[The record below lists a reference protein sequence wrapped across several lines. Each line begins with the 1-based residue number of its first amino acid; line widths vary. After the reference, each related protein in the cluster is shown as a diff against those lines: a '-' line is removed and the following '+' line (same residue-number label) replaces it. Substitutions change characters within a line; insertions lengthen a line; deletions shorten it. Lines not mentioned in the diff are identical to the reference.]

1 MENSRFTIK
10 NKFSISLNSL
20 GYFLLSYLF
29 VYLLHQFVTC
39 LTANIFNIPTILSYN
54 EVSFLADKSRWT
66 YASVQTIFLS
76 GPIATLFCGIF
87 FLIIA
92 YRFHDFDGLLRLFF
106 LWGALHSFN
115 LFFGAL
121 IIGAFTGQGMGFALN
136 WMYLMDSA
144 KLVIVILAILCM
156 MVIGAMHSRMFLFTA
171 NSYFAELRKDR
182 KSEFLRLQLFYPFI
196 FGSLLL
202 YFIKIPVTMTDLLLP
217 ITLLF
222 LIVPIFSRQQH
233 FPSLTFNEETPH
245 SIKSDPLVIIIT
257 IFVVIVFRIIFAKG
271 ISF

>member
-1 MENSRFTIK
+1 MENNVFTIK

-39 LTANIFNIPTILSYN
+39 LTASVFNIPTILSYN

-66 YASVQTIFLS
+66 HASVQTIFLS

-92 YRFHDFDGLLRLFF
+92 YRFHNFDGLLRLFF
-106 LWGALHSFN
+106 LWGALHAFN
-115 LFFGAL
+115 FFFGAL
-121 IIGAFTGQGMGFALN
+121 IIGSFTGQGMGFALN

-144 KLVIVILAILCM
+144 KLVIVILEILSM
-156 MVIGAMHSRMFLFTA
+156 MVIGAMHTRMFLFTA
-171 NSYFAELRKDR
+171 NSYFSELHKDQ
-182 KSEFLRLQLFYPFI
+182 KTEFLRIQLLYPFI
-196 FGSLLL
+196 FGTLLL
-202 YFIKIPVTMTDLLLP
+202 YFIKIPVTITDLLLP

-222 LIVPIFSRQQH
+222 MIIPIFSRQQH
-233 FPSLTFNEETPH
+233 FPTFIFNEDTQL
-245 SIKSDPLVIIIT
+245 SIKKDSFVIIIT
-257 IFVVIVFRIIFAKG
+257 IFVLIVFRTIFAKG
-271 ISF
+271 IPF